1 MILGSSGS
9 LLARSG
15 ASLGGRWY
23 ESAIRCGAN
32 ATCRRMAAHE
42 RLAYPARPRRQ
53 RRVGLRAVR
62 VPGDPRGTRTGAP
75 LLLPRP
81 AAALRRPAGGPRRRG
96 ARRRGRRSRPTGPR
110 GPDSARLRRGPRRRA
125 RVPSLAA
132 GDPARGPASG
142 RDRAGG
148 RDRADARAR
157 SVATRR
163 RRVRGGRDRAD
174 PARGRA
180 ADQRRAPPPS
190 PPPRDRRAPRGR
202 RHPGASH
209 LRRLDHAVRQIARPQ
224 QPRHPASRR
233 ARALRDLASRRDR
246 PGTHGRGAR
255 RKGGRP
261 PRLGRAPAA
270 DARRSDPGARRGW
283 DPGRRPLRRGRPVD
297 RLARAAELGRP
308 RALRRVPPVHPF
320 RPLPVHA
327 CAGDRALRGLA
338 RGRRALRPRGGGAGA
353 GSADGRSDRTLG
365 NPRTAPAVTVE
376 DMSKRLALAL
386 LGLAVVSACAPQSAQ
401 QAPVVAPSPSI
412 APTPNATATVRPPNR
427 SDDLLLIRAAQKL
440 RLVSAKTGDQ
450 LRERPDGILVDEAK
464 AVYVAVPVAGATKVA
479 RIDLATGQELR
490 AITFDGH
497 YVLRYLYDGPGGL
510 SPNGRWLTLV
520 DPNVCQQSFGSA
532 PPPTPQPCVSRYTIL
547 DTALDRQPR
556 RVELQGNLWIEAIS
570 TDGRSLYLRE
580 NLPPQQPSDQHL
592 RIYDLE
598 RRTLL
603 AGDVPTAGGAPPTYT
618 YGHTGPEVF
627 SPDGK
632 VRYTLY
638 PFSGDV
644 SAPMVLVLDLDGRS
658 VRRITLPTW
667 SFTPNE
673 EASAWTQL
681 LSPDGATLYAG
692 NGLIGA
698 FIAIDPAP

>member
-1 MILGSSGS
+1 
-9 LLARSG
+9 
-15 ASLGGRWY
+15 
-23 ESAIRCGAN
+23 
-32 ATCRRMAAHE
+32 
-42 RLAYPARPRRQ
+42 
-53 RRVGLRAVR
+53 
-62 VPGDPRGTRTGAP
+62 
-75 LLLPRP
+75 
-81 AAALRRPAGGPRRRG
+81 
-96 ARRRGRRSRPTGPR
+96 
-110 GPDSARLRRGPRRRA
+110 
-125 RVPSLAA
+125 
-132 GDPARGPASG
+132 
-142 RDRAGG
+142 
-148 RDRADARAR
+148 
-157 SVATRR
+157 
-163 RRVRGGRDRAD
+163 
-174 PARGRA
+174 
-180 ADQRRAPPPS
+180 
-190 PPPRDRRAPRGR
+190 
-202 RHPGASH
+202 
-209 LRRLDHAVRQIARPQ
+209 
-224 QPRHPASRR
+224 
-233 ARALRDLASRRDR
+233 
-246 PGTHGRGAR
+246 
-255 RKGGRP
+255 
-261 PRLGRAPAA
+261 
-270 DARRSDPGARRGW
+270 
-283 DPGRRPLRRGRPVD
+283 
-297 RLARAAELGRP
+297 
-308 RALRRVPPVHPF
+308 
-320 RPLPVHA
+320 
-327 CAGDRALRGLA
+327 
-338 RGRRALRPRGGGAGA
+338 
-353 GSADGRSDRTLG
+353 
-365 NPRTAPAVTVE
+365 
-376 DMSKRLALAL
+376 MSKRLALAL

-401 QAPVVAPSPSI
+401 QSPVVAPSPSV
-412 APTPNATATVRPPNR
+412 APTPNATATARPPNR

-450 LRERPDGILVDEAK
+450 LREWPDGILVDEAK
-464 AVYVAVPVAGATKVA
+464 AVYVAVPLAGATKVA

-598 RRTLL
+598 RRTLVP
-603 AGDVPTAGGAPPTYT
+603 GDVPTAGGAPPTYT

-644 SAPMVLVLDLDGRS
+644 SAPMVHVLDLDGRS

-681 LSPDGATLYAG
+681 LSPDGATLYAV
-692 NGLIGA
+692 NGMIGA
-698 FIAIDPAP
+698 FIAIDTATNTIRRATKLDSKAANEDGFVAALLRWFFPIAEAKRFIRGAAQLSPDGRTIYALADTGIVVVDAETFALTRRLGAACPALPCSRDELRFDGLALSGDGARLYAVSDLFLKVAILDTTSGASLGELRMADYPVIVGIQQP